1 MSLRYPTSNVFY
13 RRLTVEMSMAVRG
26 EGIYL
31 YDQDGN
37 EFIDGSGGALV
48 VNVGHGV
55 AEIADSMASQ
65 AYKLAYVNGLH
76 FTNEP
81 VEELAREVA
90 AFSPE
95 GLNYVYFLSSGSAA
109 TEAAIKMARQYW
121 CEIGRDRKYR
131 VIARNPGYHGNT
143 LAALSVSGRPSS
155 REKFEP
161 LLQDFSFI
169 PAPMAYRCPVDLSF
183 EEFGDQCASCLEATI
198 EKEGPES
205 VAAFIAEPVIG
216 ASAGGVVPPP
226 GYFVKIRDI
235 CDRYDVLFIADEVLT
250 GMGRTGK
257 WLAIEREEVTPD
269 ILTLGKGLSGGYAP
283 LSALVVRDEI
293 VDAIAQRS
301 GAFSFNQTFSH
312 TPMAAAAGLST
323 IQYLKDHK
331 LVARS
336 AKMGA
341 YFLEQLQTLRTS
353 EIVGDVRGIGLLAG
367 IEYVVNRDTK
377 EPFPPE
383 LQIAEQVQKAAFK
396 EQLIIWSTTRYL
408 PSSNGDLSVLGPPFI
423 VTKEQVD
430 ELVKR
435 LKAAIDTIEEN
446 L

>member
-1 MSLRYPTSNVFY
+1 MSPRYPTSNVFY
-13 RRLTVEMSMAVRG
+13 RRLTEEMSTAVRG

-55 AEIADSMASQ
+55 AEIADSMAKQ
-65 AYKLAYVNGLH
+65 AHKLAYVNGLH

-90 AFSPE
+90 EFTPE
-95 GLNYVYFLSSGSAA
+95 GLNHVYFLSSGSAA
-109 TEAAIKMARQYW
+109 TEAAIKLARQYW
-121 CEIGRDRKYR
+121 CEKGRDQKYR
-131 VIARNPGYHGNT
+131 IIARTPGYHGNT

-155 REKFEP
+155 REIFEP
-161 LLQDFSFI
+161 LLQDFSFV
-169 PAPMAYRCPVDLSF
+169 PAPMEYRCPTDLSF
-183 EEFGDQCASCLEATI
+183 EEFGDQCASHLEATI
-198 EKEGPES
+198 EKEGS
-205 VAAFIAEPVIG
+205 KLVAAFIAEPVIG
-216 ASAGGVVPPP
+216 ASAGGVVSPP
-226 GYFVKIRDI
+226 GYFSKIREI
-235 CDRYDVLFIADEVLT
+235 CDRHDVLFIVDEVLT

-257 WLAIEREEVTPD
+257 WLAVDREDVAPD

-293 VDAIAQRS
+293 VDTIAQKS

-312 TPMAAAAGLST
+312 TPVAAAAGLST
-323 IQYLKDHK
+323 IQYLKDHE

-336 AKMGA
+336 AQMGV
-341 YFLEQLQTLRTS
+341 YFLEQLQTLRSS

-367 IEYVVNRDTK
+367 VEYVENRDTK

-383 LQIAEQVQKAAFK
+383 FKIAERIRKAAF
-396 EQLIIWSTTRYL
+396 EERLILWSTTRYL
-408 PSSNGDLSVLGPPFI
+408 PSNNGDLSVLGPPFVI
-423 VTKEQVD
+423 TKDQVD

-435 LKAAIDTIEEN
+435 LKSAIETIEEN

>member
-1 MSLRYPTSNVFY
+1 MSN
-13 RRLTVEMSMAVRG
+13 
-26 EGIYL
+26 
-31 YDQDGN
+31 
-37 EFIDGSGGALV
+37 
-48 VNVGHGV
+48 
-55 AEIADSMASQ
+55 Q
-65 AYKLAYVNGLH
+65 AQKLAYVSGLH

-90 AFSPE
+90 AFTPE
-95 GLNYVYFLSSGSAA
+95 GLNHVYFLSSGSAA
-109 TEAAIKMARQYW
+109 TEAAIKLARQYW
-121 CEIGRDRKYR
+121 CEKGRDQKYR

-143 LAALSVSGRPSS
+143 LAALSVSGRPSA

-169 PAPMAYRCPVDLSF
+169 PAPMEYRCPTDLSF
-183 EEFGDQCASCLEATI
+183 EEFGVRCASHLEATI
-198 EKEGPES
+198 EKEGPEL

-216 ASAGGVVPPP
+216 ASAGGVVSPP
-226 GYFVKIRDI
+226 GYFAKIRDI
-235 CDRYDVLFIADEVLT
+235 CDRHDILFIADEVLT

-293 VDAIAQRS
+293 VDVIAQTS

-323 IQYLKDHK
+323 IQYLQEHE

-336 AKMGA
+336 AQMGV
-341 YFLEQLQTLRTS
+341 YFLEQLQSLRTS

-367 IEYVVNRDTK
+367 VEYVVNRDTK

-383 LQIAEQVQKAAFK
+383 LKIAERVRKAAFD
-396 EQLIIWSTTRYL
+396 ERLILWSTARYL
-408 PSSNGDLSVLGPPFI
+408 PSNNGDLSVLGPPFVI
-423 VTKEQVD
+423 TKDQVD

-435 LKAAIDTIEEN
+435 LKSAIDTIEEN